1 MKPIICVITFALSTS
16 IPAIC
21 EDKPADNTGRN
32 QRDKSGQNPTPTDQ
46 SNSAADLE
54 LTRTI
59 RQAIVKDA
67 SLTATAKNVKI
78 ISSEG
83 KVTLRGPVNTA
94 EEKTKIE
101 RTAIDKAGSANV
113 DSQLEVKTSR

>member
-32 QRDKSGQNPTPTDQ
+32 ERDNSGQKPTPTDQ
-46 SNSAADLE
+46 SNSASDLE

-59 RQAIVKDA
+59 RQTIVKDA

-101 RTAIDKAGSANV
+101 QTAIEKAGSTNV
-113 DSQLEVKTSR
+113 DSQLEVRTPQ